1 MYQKMLILLLVG
13 SFLISPSC
21 MRKSGCPANA
31 QTSHTPSKKKKRK
44 TTSGVLPPKAAKKV
58 GLRSH

>member
-1 MYQKMLILLLVG
+1 MYQKMLILFLAA

-31 QTSHTPSKKKKRK
+31 QTSHTPSKKKKK
-44 TTSGVLPPKAAKKV
+44 TSSGVLPPKAAKKV